1 MKRSISAG
9 LVSVATTV
17 TVVVALPGAAS
28 AAAVDHAHWGFDETS
43 GSVATDS
50 SGFGNHGLSHD
61 VGLDGEAYS
70 FNGTSSRVIVP
81 DTSPTAP
88 GTLDPGTR
96 NFSFAV
102 TVSMPAP
109 PDQGQTFDIL
119 RKGLSGTAG
128 GNYKLEVKNARGKA
142 VARCVVRDAARV
154 GANIQSLARHNL
166 AGTGVHTVTCTKTS
180 TGVTIQVDS
189 TAPRSKVVSRLGSV
203 SNTSDLALGA
213 KAEGTA
219 RTGFDWYLGKI
230 HDARVSV
237 G

>member
-1 MKRSISAG
+1 MKRSIGAG
-9 LVSVATTV
+9 LVSVATAV
-17 TVVVALPGAAS
+17 MVVAVPKSAGAA
-28 AAAVDHAHWGFDETS
+28 ALDHAHWGFNETS
-43 GSVATDS
+43 GTVATDS
-50 SGFGNHGLSHD
+50 SGFGNHGASHD

-96 NFSFAV
+96 NFAFGV
-102 TVSMPAP
+102 TLSMPAP
-109 PDQGQTFDIL
+109 PDQGQTFDVL

-128 GNYKLEVKNARGKA
+128 GNYKLEVKNAKGKA
-142 VARCVVRDAARV
+142 VARCVVRDGARV
-154 GANIQSLARHNL
+154 GASIQSLARLNL

-180 TGVTIQVDS
+180 TGVTIRVDG
-189 TAPRSKVVSRLGSV
+189 TAPRSKLVSRLGSV

-213 KAEGTA
+213 KAEGAA

-230 HDARVSV
+230 HDGWVSV